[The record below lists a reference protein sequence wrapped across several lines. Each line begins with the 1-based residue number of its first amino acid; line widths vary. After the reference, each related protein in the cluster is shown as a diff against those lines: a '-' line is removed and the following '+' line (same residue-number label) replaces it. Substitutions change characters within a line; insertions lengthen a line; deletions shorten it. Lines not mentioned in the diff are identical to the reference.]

1 VLTVTKEMICSIEQF
16 KGKLESSKRIKRRMT
31 PIKVQEQI
39 DEDFKHTNPNN
50 ISQSTKISQ
59 FDHV

>member
-1 VLTVTKEMICSIEQF
+1 MICSIEQF